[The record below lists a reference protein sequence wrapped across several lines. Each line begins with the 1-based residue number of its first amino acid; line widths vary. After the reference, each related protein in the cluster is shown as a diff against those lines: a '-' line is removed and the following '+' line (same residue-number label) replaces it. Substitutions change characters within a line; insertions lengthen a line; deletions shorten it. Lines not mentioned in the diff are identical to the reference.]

1 LGSHIALLWVSLV
14 PRGFL
19 GITIQSLTPELAEFF
34 DIEDTQGIL
43 ITEVSDNSPAAKA
56 GLRQGDVIVAY
67 DDIDVNDTSRFRS
80 LVSLTAPGKRANITI
95 IRDGKRK
102 IVSAVN
108 ANRSQ
113 DETIS
118 TGPSASAQEIGLT
131 VQTNL

>member
-1 LGSHIALLWVSLV
+1 M

-34 DIEDTQGIL
+34 DIEDTQGNL